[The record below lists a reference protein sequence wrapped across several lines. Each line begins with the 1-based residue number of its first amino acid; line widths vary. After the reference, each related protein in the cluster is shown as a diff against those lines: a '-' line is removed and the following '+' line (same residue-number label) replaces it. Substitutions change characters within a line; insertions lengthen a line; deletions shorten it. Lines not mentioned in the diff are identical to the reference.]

1 VERLLLVRHAHSA
14 SNRDGVV
21 SGAPPGEGLSAL
33 GVAEAQALRAE
44 LRTERVDVGLA
55 TELLRTRETLRLAL
69 ADRPVPTGVCAG
81 LNEIGFGAF
90 ESGSLERY
98 RAWAWRSAP
107 DAPCPGGGESRAA
120 VALRLASSLER
131 LLERPETAVLAVSH
145 ALPVRYVLDAAA
157 GRVPRRRVEP
167 VPHAVPLVLSSDEV
181 ARAAATL
188 ATWSRAP
195 RFRDGDDL

>member
-1 VERLLLVRHAHSA
+1 MERLLLVRHAHSV

-21 SGAPPGEGLSAL
+21 SGTPPGEGLSAV
-33 GVAEAQALRAE
+33 GVEEAQALREA

-55 TELLRTRETLRLAL
+55 TELLRTQETLRLAL

-90 ESGSLERY
+90 EGGSLERY
-98 RAWAWRSAP
+98 RTWAWRSAP

-120 VALRLASSLER
+120 VALRLATSLER

-167 VPHAVPLVLSSDEV
+167 VAHVVPLVLSSDEV
-181 ARAAATL
+181 ARAAAIL
-188 ATWSRAP
+188 AGWSRAP
-195 RFRDGDDL
+195 RFRDGDDA